1 MVHSKSAHLGDMKLV
16 LVLLEHPTTN
26 ALVQGFCLQ
35 HTLLNS
41 VEGFQV
47 AYSKLGSQTMTERF
61 VFRTTQGCQVGTAL
75 TVIH

>member
-16 LVLLEHPTTN
+16 LVPTTN
-26 ALVQGFCLQ
+26 AIVQGFCLQ
-35 HTLLNS
+35 HMLLNS

-47 AYSKLGSQTMTERF
+47 TYSKLGSQTMTERF